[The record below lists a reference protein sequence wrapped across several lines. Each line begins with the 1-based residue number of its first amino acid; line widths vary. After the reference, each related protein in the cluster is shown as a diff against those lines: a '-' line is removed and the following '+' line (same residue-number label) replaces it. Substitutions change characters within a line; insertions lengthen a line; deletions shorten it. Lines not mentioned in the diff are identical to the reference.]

1 MSMTRVSYILT
12 NGKEVKSFKE
22 AQMSGM
28 GYKAIYTPVSKEPIK
43 LSEKQKAMR
52 VAAVAKA

>member
-1 MSMTRVSYILT
+1 MTRVSYILT

>member
-12 NGKEVKSFKE
+12 NGKEVRSLKE

-28 GYKAIYTPVSKEPIK
+28 GYKAIYTPVPKEPIK

-52 VAAVAKA
+52 VVAKA